1 MYDFIISLFNLDR
14 KNIRSIKIIEDDSH
28 KFHAYIQTIPQEME
42 CPFCRGPI
50 ISNGFSRTKVITH
63 KVLTDKKL
71 DIHWRPHRF
80 LCKHCKH
87 TITEFNP
94 FTFPGFNISF
104 LTMRNIMFDLRNPN
118 LTYKDI
124 ALKNDVSIS
133 QVVRYFDSYVHIPRP
148 SLPENIG
155 IDEIHS
161 DMAKYGGSYLLVIVD
176 NEKRQLIDILPNRSK
191 KELTKY
197 FDSFSK
203 EERNNVKF
211 VTMDMYR
218 PYYDVCSLKLKNA
231 KIAVDPFH
239 VVKHLM
245 DGLTRLRLNLMY
257 QVEYGSPSYYL
268 LKRWNKLLTSSSIN
282 LDNEQ
287 SYNHVF
293 HRYMNKRDLLEALL
307 SISEDLALAF
317 SLKEIYRD
325 FNDNC
330 PPEEAKA
337 ALKNII
343 DEFTV
348 AQIPEYQPFL
358 NILNEW
364 EDQIVNSFV
373 RPTGRKQS
381 NALTENINSQI
392 RSYLAVSKGISNFE
406 RFRRRILYCLND
418 KVFYSTTSVLTSLKR
433 TKFKKK

>member
-1 MYDFIISLFNLDR
+1 MYDFIISLFNLNTN
-14 KNIRSIKIIEDDSH
+14 NIHSIQIIEDESH
-28 KFHAYIQTIPQEME
+28 KFHAYIQTIPQEKE

-50 ISNGFSRTKVITH
+50 VSNGFSRIKIITH

-71 DIHWRPHRF
+71 DIHWKPHRF

-87 TITEFNP
+87 TFTEHNP
-94 FTFPGFNISF
+94 FTFPGFKISF

-118 LTYKDI
+118 FTYKDI
-124 ALKNDVSIS
+124 SIKNDVSIS
-133 QVVRYFDSYVHIPRP
+133 QVIRYFDSYVHTPKP

-176 NEKRQLIDILPNRSK
+176 NDRRQLIDILPNRSK
-191 KELTKY
+191 RELTKF

-203 EERNNVKF
+203 EERDNVKY
-211 VTMDMYR
+211 VTMDMYK

-231 KIAVDPFH
+231 QIAVDPFH
-239 VVKHLM
+239 VTKHLI
-245 DGLTRLRLNLMY
+245 DGLTRLRLNIMQ

-268 LKRWNKLLTSSSIN
+268 LKRWNKLLTYSSIR
-282 LDNEQ
+282 LDNKA
-287 SYNHVF
+287 SYNHIF
-293 HRYMNKRDLLEALL
+293 QRHMNHRDLLEALL
-307 SISEDLALAF
+307 SISENLALAYA
-317 SLKEIYRD
+317 LKEIYRD

-343 DEFTV
+343 EEFTV
-348 AQIPEYQPFL
+348 AQIPEYNSFL
-358 NILNEW
+358 NILTEW
-364 EDQIVNSFV
+364 EDQIVNAFQ

-392 RSYLAVSKGISNFE
+392 RAYLAVSKGISNFE
-406 RFRRRILYCLND
+406 RFRRRMLYCLND
-418 KVFYSTTSVLTSLKR
+418 KVFYSTTSILKSLKR
-433 TKFKKK
+433 TTKK